1 VNGNPSSPNDTSN
14 TSVVP
19 QGGEPEQAQPAGA
32 MPDGLVPRQ
41 AGGADSDGAG
51 VLDAGPARAPAGS
64 RKARWRRPEMLQPDV
79 LRAYWLSPAGL
90 VILAATGLALALRL
104 FMLSRPLFLTG
115 VTEYDDGV
123 YLGGAIRLISGAMPY
138 HGFAFVQPPGIL
150 LLMAPVAV
158 IAKVSTATHAMA
170 AARLLTVLASAL
182 CVPLVGY
189 LVRYRG
195 VFVTVVSCGI
205 LAVYP
210 DDITTAHTLILEP
223 WMNLLLLIGV
233 CAAFRRGRLTSPQRL
248 FWAGVAIG
256 FAGAVKYWAV
266 LPAFALLVVCLVTPT
281 PARSVRRRR
290 TAGYALGVMAGF
302 AVPVLPF
309 AAAGP
314 GLYLRSTLL
323 DQASRASS
331 AVPASLRLA
340 HLTGL
345 IDILNGKGEISL
357 HSGTHSLFA
366 SGGVA
371 TTATTSAGWG
381 PYILAGLGAAVLA
394 LGYLWRPRRSSPLE
408 WFALASCLS
417 AVAALLAY
425 SAFFYH
431 YADFV
436 APWLAI
442 SVGCAA
448 GTLCRAFSDRPAV
461 RRSLIAVA
469 VALVLGL
476 GLFQARELSGLHT
489 TSIYPD
495 KAAIPAGSC
504 VVTDEVS
511 LTLAANRFSTG
522 AGCPDVLDS
531 LATTLVEDNGVS
543 VQGGAKAAPRAVAAW
558 TWIFGH
564 AQYVWLS
571 PDSDRRIPWTRGLEQ
586 WFARHYKRVNVHRGL
601 GQVYKRRSL
610 GNFSSQQ
617 RQLFAVAA
625 LDEFE
630 AEAALDAEVAVGD
643 LAVER

>member
-1 VNGNPSSPNDTSN
+1 VNGDPSSPNDTSS

-19 QGGEPEQAQPAGA
+19 EGEEPKRAASAEATPER
-32 MPDGLVPRQ
+32 LVPRQ
-41 AGGADSDGAG
+41 GGDGVTPGAADAAAAGSAGASP
-51 VLDAGPARAPAGS
+51 GPAAGS
-64 RKARWRRPEMLQPDV
+64 RRPAVLQPDA

-90 VILAATGLALALRL
+90 VILAATGLALGLRL
-104 FMLSRPLFLTG
+104 FILSRPLFLTG

-123 YLGGAIRLISGAMPY
+123 YLGGAIRLISGSVPY
-138 HGFAFVQPPGIL
+138 HEYAFVQPPGIL

-170 AARLLTVLASAL
+170 AARLLTVLASVA
-182 CVPLVGY
+182 CVPLVGH

-205 LAVYP
+205 LAIYP

-233 CAAFRRGRLTSPQRL
+233 CAAFRRGRLTSPRRL

-266 LPAFALLVVCLVTPT
+266 LPALALLAVCLVTLASAG
-281 PARSVRRRR
+281 PAGRRR
-290 TAGYALGVMAGF
+290 TWTYGLGVVAGF

-309 AAAGP
+309 AAASP
-314 GLYLRSTLL
+314 GLFLRSTLL
-323 DQASRASS
+323 DQASRAGS

-340 HLTGL
+340 HITGL
-345 IDILNGKGEISL
+345 IDILNAKGQINL

-366 SGGVA
+366 SRGAAA
-371 TTATTSAGWG
+371 TPTASAGWA
-381 PYILAGLGAAVLA
+381 PFIVAGIAASVLA

-442 SVGCAA
+442 SFGCAA
-448 GTLCRAFSDRPAV
+448 GTLCRAFSDRPGA

-469 VALVLGL
+469 TALVLGL
-476 GLFQARELSGLHT
+476 AVFQARELSGLGA
-489 TSIYPD
+489 TSVYPD
-495 KAAIPAGSC
+495 KAVIPAGAC

-511 LTLAANRFSTG
+511 LTLAANRFSTR

-531 LATTLVEDNGVS
+531 LAATLVEDNGIS
-543 VQGGAKAAPRAVAAW
+543 VQGGAKASARAVSAW

-571 PDSDRRIPWTRGLEQ
+571 SDSSRRIPWTHGLER
-586 WFARHYKRVNVHRGL
+586 WFASHFKRLKVHRGL
-601 GQVYKRRSL
+601 GQVYKRRT
-610 GNFSSQQ
+610 
-617 RQLFAVAA
+617 
-625 LDEFE
+625 
-630 AEAALDAEVAVGD
+630 
-643 LAVER
+643 

>member
-1 VNGNPSSPNDTSN
+1 
-14 TSVVP
+14 
-19 QGGEPEQAQPAGA
+19 
-32 MPDGLVPRQ
+32 
-41 AGGADSDGAG
+41 
-51 VLDAGPARAPAGS
+51 
-64 RKARWRRPEMLQPDV
+64 V

-90 VILAATGLALALRL
+90 VIAAATALSLGLRL
-104 FMLSRPLFLTG
+104 FLLSRPLFLTG

-123 YLGGAIRLISGAMPY
+123 YLGGAIHLISGQMPY
-138 HGFAFVQPPGIL
+138 HGFAFVQPPGML

-170 AARLLTVLASAL
+170 AARLLTVLASTA

-233 CAAFRRGRLTSPQRL
+233 CVAFRRGRLTSPQRL
-248 FWAGVAIG
+248 FWAGVVIG
-256 FAGAVKYWAV
+256 VAGAVKYWAV
-266 LPAFALLVVCLVTPT
+266 LPALALLVVCVLTPT
-281 PARSVRRRR
+281 PAGPVKRRR
-290 TAGYALGVMAGF
+290 TWGYALGVVAGF

-323 DQASRASS
+323 DQASRAGSE
-331 AVPASLRLA
+331 VPASMRLA
-340 HLTGL
+340 HITGL
-345 IDILNGKGEISL
+345 IDILNGKGQITL

-371 TTATTSAGWG
+371 TTATASAGWA
-381 PYILAGLGAAVLA
+381 PFIVAAVVAGVLA
-394 LGYLWRPRRSSPLE
+394 LGYLWRPARSSPLE

-417 AVAALLAY
+417 AVAAVLAY

-436 APWLAI
+436 APWLAL

-448 GTLCRAFSDRPAV
+448 GTLCRAFSDRPGM

-469 VALVLGL
+469 VVLILGL
-476 GLFQARELSGLHT
+476 AGFQARELSGLHT

-511 LTLAANRFSTG
+511 LTLAANRFSTQPS
-522 AGCPDVLDS
+522 CPDVLDS

-543 VQGGAKAAPRAVAAW
+543 VQGGAKASARTVAAW

-571 PDSDRRIPWTRGLEQ
+571 PDNDRRIPWTHALEQ
-586 WFARHYKRVNVHRGL
+586 WFARHYKRIDVHRGL
-601 GQVYKRRSL
+601 GVVYRHRT
-610 GNFSSQQ
+610 
-617 RQLFAVAA
+617 
-625 LDEFE
+625 
-630 AEAALDAEVAVGD
+630 
-643 LAVER
+643 

>member
-1 VNGNPSSPNDTSN
+1 MNGNPSSPNDTSS

-19 QGGEPEQAQPAGA
+19 EGVTP
-32 MPDGLVPRQ
+32 
-41 AGGADSDGAG
+41 GGAN
-51 VLDAGPARAPAGS
+51 VPAPRPAADPPRPAAPGG
-64 RKARWRRPEMLQPDV
+64 RRPRMLRPDV

-90 VILAATGLALALRL
+90 VIAAATALSLALRL
-104 FMLSRPLFLTG
+104 YMLSRPLFLTG

-123 YLGGAIRLISGAMPY
+123 YLGGAIRLISGEVPY
-138 HGFAFVQPPGIL
+138 HGFAFVQPPGML

-170 AARLLTVLASAL
+170 AARLLTVLASTL
-182 CVPLVGY
+182 CVPLVGS

-233 CAAFRRGRLTSPQRL
+233 CVAFRRGRLTSPQRL
-248 FWAGVAIG
+248 FWAGVVIG
-256 FAGAVKYWAV
+256 VAGAVKYWAV
-266 LPAFALLVVCLVTPT
+266 LPALALLVVCLVTPT
-281 PARSVRRRR
+281 PAGPVRRRR
-290 TAGYALGVMAGF
+290 TWGYALGVVAGF

-323 DQASRASS
+323 DQVSRAGSE
-331 AVPASLRLA
+331 VPASMRLA
-340 HLTGL
+340 HITGL
-345 IDILNGKGEISL
+345 IDILNGKGQITL

-371 TTATTSAGWG
+371 TTATASAGWA
-381 PYILAGLGAAVLA
+381 PFIVAAVIAAVLA
-394 LGYLWRPRRSSPLE
+394 LGYLWRPARSSPLE

-417 AVAALLAY
+417 AVAAVLSY

-431 YADFV
+431 YSDFV
-436 APWLAI
+436 APWLAL

-448 GTLCRAFSDRPAV
+448 GTLCRAFSDRPSL
-461 RRSLIAVA
+461 RRSLIAVTA
-469 VALVLGL
+469 VLILGL
-476 GLFQARELSGLHT
+476 AGFQARELSGLHT
-489 TSIYPD
+489 TSVYPD

-511 LTLAANRFSTG
+511 LTLAANRFSTQPS
-522 AGCPDVLDS
+522 CPDVLDS

-543 VQGGAKAAPRAVAAW
+543 VQGGAKASARAVAAW

-571 PDSDRRIPWTRGLEQ
+571 PDSDRRIPWTHGLQQ
-586 WFARHYKRVNVHRGL
+586 WFGRHYKRIDIHRGL
-601 GQVYKRRSL
+601 GQVYRR
-610 GNFSSQQ
+610 
-617 RQLFAVAA
+617 RT
-625 LDEFE
+625 
-630 AEAALDAEVAVGD
+630 
-643 LAVER
+643 

>member
-1 VNGNPSSPNDTSN
+1 
-14 TSVVP
+14 
-19 QGGEPEQAQPAGA
+19 
-32 MPDGLVPRQ
+32 
-41 AGGADSDGAG
+41 
-51 VLDAGPARAPAGS
+51 
-64 RKARWRRPEMLQPDV
+64 
-79 LRAYWLSPAGL
+79 
-90 VILAATGLALALRL
+90 
-104 FMLSRPLFLTG
+104 
-115 VTEYDDGV
+115 
-123 YLGGAIRLISGAMPY
+123 
-138 HGFAFVQPPGIL
+138 
-150 LLMAPVAV
+150 
-158 IAKVSTATHAMA
+158 
-170 AARLLTVLASAL
+170 
-182 CVPLVGY
+182 
-189 LVRYRG
+189 
-195 VFVTVVSCGI
+195 
-205 LAVYP
+205 
-210 DDITTAHTLILEP
+210 
-223 WMNLLLLIGV
+223 MNLLLLIGV
-233 CAAFRRGRLTSPQRL
+233 CAAFRRGRLSSPQRL

-281 PARSVRRRR
+281 PGRPSVRRRR
-290 TAGYALGVMAGF
+290 TMGYALGVIAGF

-323 DQASRASS
+323 DQASRAGS

-340 HLTGL
+340 HITGL
-345 IDILNGKGEISL
+345 IDILNGKGQISL

-371 TTATTSAGWG
+371 TTATHSAGWG
-381 PYILAGLGAAVLA
+381 PYIVAGLAAAVLA

-469 VALVLGL
+469 VVLVLGL

-531 LATTLVEDNGVS
+531 LATTLVEDNGLS
-543 VQGGAKAAPRAVAAW
+543 VQGGAKASARAVAAW

-571 PDSDRRIPWTRGLEQ
+571 PDSDRRIPWSGGWSGGSRATTSWCRSTAAS
-586 WFARHYKRVNVHRGL
+586 ARSTSG
-601 GQVYKRRSL
+601 GRSGARL
-610 GNFSSQQ
+610 PGS
-617 RQLFAVAA
+617 FAVAA
-625 LDEFE
+625 LDELE

>member
-1 VNGNPSSPNDTSN
+1 VNGNPGIPNDTSY

-19 QGGEPEQAQPAGA
+19 EGA
-32 MPDGLVPRQ
+32 TP
-41 AGGADSDGAG
+41 GGAD
-51 VLDAGPARAPAGS
+51 VPAPRPAGDPPGPVTPGG
-64 RKARWRRPEMLQPDV
+64 RRPRMLRPDV
-79 LRAYWLSPAGL
+79 LRAYWLSPVGL
-90 VILAATGLALALRL
+90 VIAAATALSLALRL

-123 YLGGAIRLISGAMPY
+123 YLGGAIRLISGEMPY
-138 HGFAFVQPPGIL
+138 HGFAFVQPPGML

-170 AARLLTVLASAL
+170 AARLLTVLASTL

-233 CAAFRRGRLTSPQRL
+233 CVAFRRGRLTSPQRL
-248 FWAGVAIG
+248 FWAGVVIG

-266 LPAFALLVVCLVTPT
+266 LPALALLVVCVVTPT
-281 PARSVRRRR
+281 PAGPVRRRR
-290 TAGYALGVMAGF
+290 TWGYALGVVAGF

-309 AAAGP
+309 VAAGP

-323 DQASRASS
+323 DQASRAGSE
-331 AVPASLRLA
+331 VPTSMRLA
-340 HLTGL
+340 HITGL
-345 IDILNGKGEISL
+345 IDILNGKGQITL
-357 HSGTHSLFA
+357 HAGTHSLFA

-371 TTATTSAGWG
+371 TTATASAGWA
-381 PYILAGLGAAVLA
+381 PFIVAAVIAAVLA
-394 LGYLWRPRRSSPLE
+394 LGYLWRPARSSPLE

-417 AVAALLAY
+417 AVAAVLSY

-431 YADFV
+431 YSDFV
-436 APWLAI
+436 APWLAL

-448 GTLCRAFSDRPAV
+448 GTLCRAFSDRPGL

-469 VALVLGL
+469 VVLILGL
-476 GLFQARELSGLHT
+476 AGFQARELSGLHT

-511 LTLAANRFSTG
+511 LTLAANRFSTQPS
-522 AGCPDVLDS
+522 CPDVLDS

-543 VQGGAKAAPRAVAAW
+543 VQGGAKASARTVAAW

-571 PDSDRRIPWTRGLEQ
+571 PDNDRRIPWTNGLEQ
-586 WFARHYKRVNVHRGL
+586 WFARHFKRVNVHRGL
-601 GQVYKRRSL
+601 GQVYRR
-610 GNFSSQQ
+610 
-617 RQLFAVAA
+617 RT
-625 LDEFE
+625 
-630 AEAALDAEVAVGD
+630 
-643 LAVER
+643 

>member
-1 VNGNPSSPNDTSN
+1 VNGNPSSPNDTSS

-19 QGGEPEQAQPAGA
+19 ESAAT
-32 MPDGLVPRQ
+32 
-41 AGGADSDGAG
+41 GGAAVPAPREAG
-51 VLDAGPARAPAGS
+51 DPPGPAEPRG
-64 RKARWRRPEMLQPDV
+64 RRPQMLRPDV

-90 VILAATGLALALRL
+90 VIAAATALSLTLRL

-123 YLGGAIRLISGAMPY
+123 YLGGAIHLISGEVPY
-138 HGFAFVQPPGIL
+138 HGFAFVQPPGML

-170 AARLLTVLASAL
+170 AARLLTVLASAA

-195 VFVTVVSCGI
+195 VFVTLVSCGI

-233 CAAFRRGRLTSPQRL
+233 CVAFRRGRLTSPQRL
-248 FWAGVAIG
+248 FWAGVVIG
-256 FAGAVKYWAV
+256 VAGAVKYWAV
-266 LPAFALLVVCLVTPT
+266 LPALALLMVCLLTRTPGG
-281 PARSVRRRR
+281 PVRRRR
-290 TAGYALGVMAGF
+290 TWGYALGVVAGF

-309 AAAGP
+309 VAAGP

-323 DQASRASS
+323 DQASRAGS
-331 AVPASLRLA
+331 AVPASMRLA
-340 HLTGL
+340 HITGL
-345 IDILNGKGEISL
+345 IDILNDRGQITL

-371 TTATTSAGWG
+371 TTATASAGWA
-381 PYILAGLGAAVLA
+381 PYIVAGVIAAVLA
-394 LGYLWRPRRSSPLE
+394 AGYLWRPARSSPLE
-408 WFALASCLS
+408 WFALASCLL
-417 AVAALLAY
+417 AVAAVLSY

-436 APWLAI
+436 APWLAL

-448 GTLCRAFSDRPAV
+448 GTLCRAFSERPGL

-469 VALVLGL
+469 AVLVLGL
-476 GLFQARELSGLHT
+476 AVFQARELSGLHT

-511 LTLAANRFSTG
+511 LTLAANRFSTQP
-522 AGCPDVLDS
+522 GCPDVLDS

-543 VQGGAKAAPRAVAAW
+543 VQGGAKASARAVAAW

-571 PDSDRRIPWTRGLEQ
+571 PDSDRRIPWTDGLER
-586 WFARHYKRVNVHRGL
+586 WFARHYKRIDVHRGL
-601 GQVYKRRSL
+601 GQVYRR
-610 GNFSSQQ
+610 
-617 RQLFAVAA
+617 RT
-625 LDEFE
+625 
-630 AEAALDAEVAVGD
+630 
-643 LAVER
+643 

>member
-1 VNGNPSSPNDTSN
+1 VNGDPSGPNDTSS

-19 QGGEPEQAQPAGA
+19 EGEQPERAASAEETPGR
-32 MPDGLVPRQ
+32 LVPRQ
-41 AGGADSDGAG
+41 RGDGGTPGAADAAAAGSARASSRPAAWGRRRPA
-51 VLDAGPARAPAGS
+51 VLD
-64 RKARWRRPEMLQPDV
+64 PDA
-79 LRAYWLSPAGL
+79 LRAYWLSPVGL
-90 VILAATGLALALRL
+90 VVLAATGLSLGLRL
-104 FMLSRPLFLTG
+104 FILSRPLFLTG

-123 YLGGAIRLISGAMPY
+123 YLGGAIRLISGATPY
-138 HGFAFVQPPGIL
+138 HDYAFVQPPGIL

-170 AARLLTVLASAL
+170 AARLLTVLASAA
-182 CVPLVGY
+182 CVPLVGH

-195 VFVTVVSCGI
+195 VLVTLVSCGI

-248 FWAGVAIG
+248 FWAGLAIG

-266 LPAFALLVVCLVTPT
+266 LPALALLAVCLVT
-281 PARSVRRRR
+281 AGSASASAGSAGRRR
-290 TAGYALGVMAGF
+290 TWTYGLGVAAGF

-314 GLYLRSTLL
+314 GLFVRSTLL
-323 DQASRASS
+323 DQASRAGS

-340 HLTGL
+340 HITGL
-345 IDILNGKGEISL
+345 IDILNAKGQINL
-357 HSGTHSLFA
+357 RLGTHSLFA
-366 SGGVA
+366 SGGA
-371 TTATTSAGWG
+371 AGTPTASAGWASF
-381 PYILAGLGAAVLA
+381 IVAGAAAAVLA

-408 WFALASCLS
+408 WFALAACLS
-417 AVAALLAY
+417 AVTALLAY

-442 SVGCAA
+442 SFGCAA
-448 GTLCRAFSDRPAV
+448 GTLGRAFSDRPGM
-461 RRSLIAVA
+461 RRSLVA
-469 VALVLGL
+469 AATALVLGL
-476 GLFQARELSGLHT
+476 AVFQARELSGLHT

-495 KAAIPAGSC
+495 QAAIPAGAC

-511 LTLAANRFSTG
+511 LTLAANRFSTQ

-531 LATTLVEDNGVS
+531 LAATLVEDNGIS
-543 VQGGAKAAPRAVAAW
+543 VQGGAKASARAVSAW

-571 PDSDRRIPWTRGLEQ
+571 SDSSRRIPWTHGLER
-586 WFARHYKRVNVHRGL
+586 WFASHFKRVPVHRGL
-601 GQVYKRRSL
+601 GRVYKRRT
-610 GNFSSQQ
+610 
-617 RQLFAVAA
+617 
-625 LDEFE
+625 
-630 AEAALDAEVAVGD
+630 
-643 LAVER
+643 

>member
-1 VNGNPSSPNDTSN
+1 VNGDPSSPNDTSS

-19 QGGEPEQAQPAGA
+19 EGEEPKRAASAEARPER
-32 MPDGLVPRQ
+32 LVPRQ
-41 AGGADSDGAG
+41 GGDGVTPGAADA
-51 VLDAGPARAPAGS
+51 AAAGS
-64 RKARWRRPEMLQPDV
+64 AGSAGASPGPTARGRRPAVLQPDA

-90 VILAATGLALALRL
+90 VILAATGLALGLRL
-104 FMLSRPLFLTG
+104 FILSRPLFLTG

-138 HGFAFVQPPGIL
+138 HEYAFVQPPGIL
-150 LLMAPVAV
+150 LLMSPVAV
-158 IAKVSTATHAMA
+158 IAKLSTATHAMA
-170 AARLLTVLASAL
+170 AARLLTVLASAA
-182 CVPLVGY
+182 CVPLVGH

-195 VFVTVVSCGI
+195 VFVTLVSCGI

-210 DDITTAHTLILEP
+210 DDITTAHTLMLEP

-266 LPAFALLVVCLVTPT
+266 LPALALLAVCLVTPASAG
-281 PARSVRRRR
+281 PAGRRR
-290 TAGYALGVMAGF
+290 TWTYGLGVLAGF

-309 AAAGP
+309 TAAGP

-323 DQASRASS
+323 DQASRAGS

-340 HLTGL
+340 HITGL
-345 IDILNGKGEISL
+345 IDILNANGQINL

-366 SGGVA
+366 SGGAAA
-371 TTATTSAGWG
+371 TPTTSAGWASF
-381 PYILAGLGAAVLA
+381 IVAGVAAAVLA
-394 LGYLWRPRRSSPLE
+394 LGYLWRPRRPSPLE

-417 AVAALLAY
+417 AVVALLAY

-442 SVGCAA
+442 SFGCAA
-448 GTLCRAFSDRPAV
+448 GTLCRAFADRPGA

-469 VALVLGL
+469 TALVLGL
-476 GLFQARELSGLHT
+476 AVFQARELSGLHT

-495 KAAIPAGSC
+495 KAVIPAGAC

-511 LTLAANRFSTG
+511 LTLAANRFSTR

-531 LATTLVEDNGVS
+531 LAATLVEDNGIS
-543 VQGGAKAAPRAVAAW
+543 VQGGAKASARAVSAW

-571 PDSDRRIPWTRGLEQ
+571 SDSSRRIPWTHGLQ
-586 WFARHYKRVNVHRGL
+586 RWFASHFKRLKVHRGL
-601 GQVYKRRSL
+601 GQVYERRT
-610 GNFSSQQ
+610 
-617 RQLFAVAA
+617 
-625 LDEFE
+625 
-630 AEAALDAEVAVGD
+630 
-643 LAVER
+643 

>member
-1 VNGNPSSPNDTSN
+1 
-14 TSVVP
+14 
-19 QGGEPEQAQPAGA
+19 
-32 MPDGLVPRQ
+32 MLRPD
-41 AGGADSDGAG
+41 A
-51 VLDAGPARAPAGS
+51 
-64 RKARWRRPEMLQPDV
+64 
-79 LRAYWLSPAGL
+79 LRAYWLSPTGL
-90 VILAATGLALALRL
+90 VMLAATGLALALRL

-123 YLGGAIRLISGAMPY
+123 YLGGAIRLISGQLPY
-138 HGFAFVQPPGIL
+138 HGFAFVQPPGML

-170 AARLLTVLASAL
+170 AARLLTVLASTL
-182 CVPLVGY
+182 CVPLVGS

-205 LAVYP
+205 LAAYP

-233 CAAFRRGRLTSPQRL
+233 CAAFRRGRLSSPQRL

-256 FAGAVKYWAV
+256 FAGAIKYWAV
-266 LPAFALLVVCLVTPT
+266 LPAFALLVVCMVTPT
-281 PARSVRRRR
+281 AGPARRRR
-290 TAGYALGVMAGF
+290 TSGYALGVVAGF
-302 AVPVLPF
+302 VVPVLPF

-323 DQASRASS
+323 DQASRAGS
-331 AVPASLRLA
+331 AVPTSMRLA
-340 HLTGL
+340 HITGL
-345 IDILNGKGEISL
+345 IDILNGKGQITV

-371 TTATTSAGWG
+371 STATASAGWA
-381 PYILAGLGAAVLA
+381 PYILAGLAAAVLA
-394 LGYLWRPRRSSPLE
+394 AGYLWRPRRSSPLE
-408 WFALASCLS
+408 WFALASCLG
-417 AVAALLAY
+417 AVAAVLAY

-436 APWLAI
+436 APWLAL

-461 RRSLIAVA
+461 RRTLIALA
-469 VALVLGL
+469 VVVVLGL
-476 GLFQARELSGLHT
+476 SGFQARELSGLHT

-495 KAAIPAGSC
+495 KAALPAGSC

-511 LTLAANRFSTG
+511 LTLAANRFSTQP
-522 AGCPDVLDS
+522 GCPDVLDS

-543 VQGGAKAAPRAVAAW
+543 VQGGAKASARAVAAW

-571 PDSDRRIPWTRGLEQ
+571 PDSDRRIPWTHGLER
-586 WFARHYKRVNVHRGL
+586 WFGRHFKRLPVHRGL
-601 GQVYKRRSL
+601 GQVYKRRT
-610 GNFSSQQ
+610 
-617 RQLFAVAA
+617 
-625 LDEFE
+625 
-630 AEAALDAEVAVGD
+630 
-643 LAVER
+643 

>member
-1 VNGNPSSPNDTSN
+1 
-14 TSVVP
+14 
-19 QGGEPEQAQPAGA
+19 
-32 MPDGLVPRQ
+32 
-41 AGGADSDGAG
+41 
-51 VLDAGPARAPAGS
+51 
-64 RKARWRRPEMLQPDV
+64 V

-90 VILAATGLALALRL
+90 VIAAATGLSLALRL

-123 YLGGAIRLISGAMPY
+123 YLGGAIRLISGQMPY
-138 HGFAFVQPPGIL
+138 RGFAFVQPPGML
-150 LLMAPVAV
+150 LLMTPVAV

-170 AARLLTVLASAL
+170 AARLLTVFASTL

-248 FWAGVAIG
+248 FWAGLAIG
-256 FAGAVKYWAV
+256 VAGAVKYWAV
-266 LPAFALLVVCLVTPT
+266 LPALALLVVCVLTPS
-281 PARSVRRRR
+281 PAGPVRRRR
-290 TAGYALGVMAGF
+290 TWGYALGVVAGF

-323 DQASRASS
+323 DQVSRAGSE
-331 AVPASLRLA
+331 VPTSMRLA
-340 HLTGL
+340 HITGL
-345 IDILNGKGEISL
+345 IDILNGRGQITL

-371 TTATTSAGWG
+371 TTATASAGWA
-381 PYILAGLGAAVLA
+381 PFIVAAVIAAVLA
-394 LGYLWRPRRSSPLE
+394 LGYLWRPVRSSPLE

-417 AVAALLAY
+417 AVGAVLSY

-431 YADFV
+431 YSDFV
-436 APWLAI
+436 APWLAL

-448 GTLCRAFSDRPAV
+448 GTLCRAFSDRPGM

-469 VALVLGL
+469 VALILGL
-476 GLFQARELSGLHT
+476 AVFQARELSGLHT

-495 KAAIPAGSC
+495 QAAIPAGSC

-511 LTLAANRFSTG
+511 LTLAANRFSTQPS
-522 AGCPDVLDS
+522 CPDVLDS

-543 VQGGAKAAPRAVAAW
+543 VQGGAKASARAVAAW
-558 TWIFGH
+558 TWVFGH

-571 PDSDRRIPWTRGLEQ
+571 PDSDRRIPWNNGLEQ
-586 WFARHYKRVNVHRGL
+586 WFARHFKRVNVHRGL
-601 GQVYKRRSL
+601 GVVYRR
-610 GNFSSQQ
+610 
-617 RQLFAVAA
+617 RT
-625 LDEFE
+625 
-630 AEAALDAEVAVGD
+630 
-643 LAVER
+643 

>member
-1 VNGNPSSPNDTSN
+1 
-14 TSVVP
+14 
-19 QGGEPEQAQPAGA
+19 
-32 MPDGLVPRQ
+32 
-41 AGGADSDGAG
+41 
-51 VLDAGPARAPAGS
+51 
-64 RKARWRRPEMLQPDV
+64 MLRPDV

-90 VILAATGLALALRL
+90 VIAAATALSLTLRL

-123 YLGGAIRLISGAMPY
+123 YLGGAIHLISGEVPY
-138 HGFAFVQPPGIL
+138 HGFAFVQPPGML

-170 AARLLTVLASAL
+170 AARLLTVLASAA

-195 VFVTVVSCGI
+195 VFVTLVSCGI

-233 CAAFRRGRLTSPQRL
+233 CVAFRRGRLTSPQRL
-248 FWAGVAIG
+248 FWAGVVIG
-256 FAGAVKYWAV
+256 VAGAVKYWAV
-266 LPAFALLVVCLVTPT
+266 LPALALLMVCLLTRTPGG
-281 PARSVRRRR
+281 PVRRRR
-290 TAGYALGVMAGF
+290 TCGYALGVVAGF

-309 AAAGP
+309 VAAGP

-323 DQASRASS
+323 DQASRAGS
-331 AVPASLRLA
+331 AVPASMRLA
-340 HLTGL
+340 HITGL
-345 IDILNGKGEISL
+345 IDILNDRGQITL

-371 TTATTSAGWG
+371 TTATASAGWA
-381 PYILAGLGAAVLA
+381 PYIVAGVIAAVLA
-394 LGYLWRPRRSSPLE
+394 AGYLWRPARSSPLE
-408 WFALASCLS
+408 WFALASCLL
-417 AVAALLAY
+417 AVAAVLSY

-436 APWLAI
+436 APWLAL

-448 GTLCRAFSDRPAV
+448 GTLCRAFSERPGL

-469 VALVLGL
+469 AVLVLGL
-476 GLFQARELSGLHT
+476 AVFQARELSGLHT

-511 LTLAANRFSTG
+511 LTLAANRFSTQP
-522 AGCPDVLDS
+522 GCPDVLDS

-543 VQGGAKAAPRAVAAW
+543 VQGGAKASARAVAAW

-571 PDSDRRIPWTRGLEQ
+571 PDSDRRIPWTGGLER
-586 WFARHYKRVNVHRGL
+586 WFARHYKRIDVHRGL
-601 GQVYKRRSL
+601 GQVYRR
-610 GNFSSQQ
+610 
-617 RQLFAVAA
+617 RT
-625 LDEFE
+625 
-630 AEAALDAEVAVGD
+630 
-643 LAVER
+643 

>member
-1 VNGNPSSPNDTSN
+1 VNGNPSSPNDTSS

-19 QGGEPEQAQPAGA
+19 EGVTP
-32 MPDGLVPRQ
+32 
-41 AGGADSDGAG
+41 GGAN
-51 VLDAGPARAPAGS
+51 VPAPRPAADPPRPAAPGG
-64 RKARWRRPEMLQPDV
+64 RRPRMLRPDV

-90 VILAATGLALALRL
+90 VIAAATALSLALRL
-104 FMLSRPLFLTG
+104 YMLSRPLFLTG

-123 YLGGAIRLISGAMPY
+123 YLGGAIRLISGEVPY
-138 HGFAFVQPPGIL
+138 HGFAFVQPPGML

-170 AARLLTVLASAL
+170 AARLLTVLASTL
-182 CVPLVGY
+182 CVPLVGS

-233 CAAFRRGRLTSPQRL
+233 CVAFRRGRLTSPQRL
-248 FWAGVAIG
+248 FWAGVVIG
-256 FAGAVKYWAV
+256 VAGAVKYWAV
-266 LPAFALLVVCLVTPT
+266 LPALALLVVCLVTPT
-281 PARSVRRRR
+281 PAGPVRRRR
-290 TAGYALGVMAGF
+290 TWGYALGVVAGF

-323 DQASRASS
+323 DQASRAGTQ
-331 AVPASLRLA
+331 VPASMRLA
-340 HLTGL
+340 HITGL
-345 IDILNGKGEISL
+345 IDILNGKGQITL

-371 TTATTSAGWG
+371 TTATASAGWA
-381 PYILAGLGAAVLA
+381 PFIVAAVIAAVLA
-394 LGYLWRPRRSSPLE
+394 LGYLWRPARSSPLE

-417 AVAALLAY
+417 AVAAVLSY

-431 YADFV
+431 YSDFV
-436 APWLAI
+436 APWLAL

-448 GTLCRAFSDRPAV
+448 GTLCRAFSDRPSL
-461 RRSLIAVA
+461 RRSLIAVTA
-469 VALVLGL
+469 VLILGL
-476 GLFQARELSGLHT
+476 AGFQARELSGLHT
-489 TSIYPD
+489 TSVYPD

-511 LTLAANRFSTG
+511 LTLAANRFSTQPS
-522 AGCPDVLDS
+522 CPDVLDS

-543 VQGGAKAAPRAVAAW
+543 VQGGAKASARAVAAW

-571 PDSDRRIPWTRGLEQ
+571 PDSDRRIPWTHGLQQ
-586 WFARHYKRVNVHRGL
+586 WFGRHYKRIDIHRGL
-601 GQVYKRRSL
+601 GQVYRR
-610 GNFSSQQ
+610 
-617 RQLFAVAA
+617 RT
-625 LDEFE
+625 
-630 AEAALDAEVAVGD
+630 
-643 LAVER
+643 